1 MILFFLMIC
10 AYELG
15 VFSFIWFVI
24 NLIIL
29 ITELNR
35 TALDREMEL
44 LEKRTK
50 TDFPK
55 IQKQLTISFIVL
67 LIQIA
72 YLITYYSMD

>member
-72 YLITYYSMD
+72 YLITYYSID

>member
-50 TDFPK
+50 TDFLK